1 MLFLNKSYLYSKHI
15 ILRSLVKLKLLYL
28 KDYRE
33 LLFEELKLIK
43 SKQNLNILEI
53 GPKDGIDTKNL
64 LKLKPSKLT
73 LIDLPDKK
81 QGINNW
87 IKEIDSSKINIYYE
101 NIMYEDSIINE
112 SPYDIIWCTGVLYH
126 NPEQLR
132 FLKRLYKVLKPGGT
146 LILETATSRKIGLSN
161 KIGVVEIWDDI
172 DNKTKKKYHLSQ
184 NISHLPN
191 KSAVNTWLKQVGFT
205 EIMVSKCF
213 RNNPLLQLKRVGFLA
228 NKPINES
235 NRKYTSYYK
244 IANLNY
250 EIGES
255 K

>member
-1 MLFLNKSYLYSKHI
+1 MLLFKKSYLYAKHI
-15 ILRSLVKLKLLYL
+15 ILRSLVKLKFLYL
-28 KDYRE
+28 KDYRQ

-43 SKQNLNILEI
+43 NQQGLNILEI
-53 GPKDGIDTKNL
+53 GPKDGVDTKNL
-64 LKLKPSKLT
+64 LKLKPSKFT

-81 QGINNW
+81 KMINNW
-87 IKEIDSSKINIYYE
+87 IKEIDSSIINIFYE

-132 FLKRLYKVLKPGGT
+132 FLKRLFKVLKPGGT
-146 LILETATSRKIGLSN
+146 LIIETATSRRIGLN
-161 KIGVVEIWDDI
+161 NEIGVVEIWDDI
-172 DNKTKKKYHLSQ
+172 DNNIKRKYHLSQ

-205 EIMVSKCF
+205 EIIVSKCF
-213 RNNPLLQLKRVGFLA
+213 RNNPLLKLKRVGFLA
-228 NKPINES
+228 TKPLNETLTKNK
-235 NRKYTSYYK
+235 YYYD

>member
-1 MLFLNKSYLYSKHI
+1 MLFSQKFYLYTKHI
-15 ILRSLVKLKLLYL
+15 ILRSLVKLNFLYL
-28 KDYRE
+28 KDYRQ
-33 LLFEELKLIK
+33 LLFEELQIIK
-43 SKQNLNILEI
+43 NQPGLNILEI

-81 QGINNW
+81 KGINNW
-87 IKEIDSSKINIYYE
+87 IKEIDSSRVSIYYE
-101 NIMYEDSIINE
+101 NIMYEDAIVNE

-146 LILETATSRKIGLSN
+146 LVIETATSRRIGLN
-161 KIGVVEIWDDI
+161 NEIGAVEIWDDI
-172 DNKTKKKYHLSQ
+172 DNKTKRKYHLSK

-191 KSAVNTWLKQVGFT
+191 KAAVNIWLKQVGFNK
-205 EIMVSKCF
+205 IMLSKCF
-213 RNNPLLQLKRVGFLA
+213 KNNPMLKLKRVGFLA
-228 NKPINES
+228 TKPLNELPKK
-235 NRKYTSYYK
+235 NRSYYN